1 MADRATFVTYRLT
14 NGAREVVMVYAT
26 QPEAANAAAGDAA
39 LFAQTGAVNSDVKPG
54 DFITSTGSLLS
65 APPAA
70 VRDEREKP
78 EHRSLTQ
85 AAFLEYQ
92 AGRPVWLAHS
102 GVTNDQQGLQAADK
116 WAFMAA
122 VLIDHIVEEEY
133 LKTQSRSTRNDFIEH
148 ILKNLREVRAPYD
161 RLRGNA
167 TNRQAWA
174 QLNLQAGQPVYSDMV
189 SGTLGQP
196 QDPSGTAAVVSS
208 LTIPSKFDPTQPT
221 LRRP

>member
-1 MADRATFVTYRLT
+1 MAFVTYKLEQGSRQ
-14 NGAREVVMVYAT
+14 VDMVYAT
-26 QPEAANAAAGDAA
+26 QAEANSAAAGNVNLTAH
-39 LFAQTGAVNSDVKPG
+39 TGNVNEDVIPG
-54 DFITSTGSLLS
+54 DFITSAGALLA

-70 VRDEREKP
+70 VRNEREKP

-85 AAFLEYQ
+85 TAFLEYQ
-92 AGRPVWLAHS
+92 AARPVWLAHS
-102 GVTNDQQGLQAADK
+102 GVTNDQQGLMAADK
-116 WAFMAA
+116 WAFMAC
-122 VLIDHIVEEEY
+122 VLIDQIVDEGY

-148 ILKNLREVRAPYD
+148 ILKNLRETRAPYD

-174 QLNLQAGQPVYSDMV
+174 ELSLTANQPVYSDMV
-189 SGTLGQP
+189 TGTLGTP

-208 LTIPSKFDPTQPT
+208 LTIPAKFDPTQPT